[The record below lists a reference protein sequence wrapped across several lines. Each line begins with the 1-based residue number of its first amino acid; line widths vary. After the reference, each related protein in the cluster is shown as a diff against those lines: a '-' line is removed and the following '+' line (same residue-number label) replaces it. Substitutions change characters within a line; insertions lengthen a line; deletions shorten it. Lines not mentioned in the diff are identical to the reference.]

1 MKQTVSNHLLK
12 HVMRGT
18 AVFIISLIL
27 SLAIAAS
34 LIYFN
39 IVIIQHEAIMT
50 VTVLII
56 SSYFGAKTAVQTTEC
71 KRYIICAILAVLFIV
86 LLYLCSVLVNVSEIK
101 YLGAKIMVITCGAA
115 LPVFHKRSKTKKYKS
130 HKRK

>member
-1 MKQTVSNHLLK
+1 MKQTVSNQLLK

-27 SLAIAAS
+27 SLAIATS

-56 SSYFGAKTAVQTTEC
+56 
-71 KRYIICAILAVLFIV
+71 
-86 LLYLCSVLVNVSEIK
+86 
-101 YLGAKIMVITCGAA
+101 
-115 LPVFHKRSKTKKYKS
+115 
-130 HKRK
+130 